1 MQKKL
6 SSGIVSNGKVFQKD
20 FQMIKKIDEIMLK
33 KRNPKNTT
41 QISFPKIMEQY
52 HIGKNRETRGKSTG
66 ANRTFM

>member
-1 MQKKL
+1 
-6 SSGIVSNGKVFQKD
+6 
-20 FQMIKKIDEIMLK
+20 MIKKIDEIMLK